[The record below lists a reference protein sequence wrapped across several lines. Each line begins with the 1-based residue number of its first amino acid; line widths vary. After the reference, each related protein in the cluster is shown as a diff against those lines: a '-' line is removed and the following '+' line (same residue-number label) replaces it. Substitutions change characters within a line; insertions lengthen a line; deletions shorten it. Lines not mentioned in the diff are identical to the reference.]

1 MFKNRR
7 IWWLVGGLVLVAA
20 LVTIFIVRRNATTA
34 NGLYETTAAA
44 RGNLQAIVGA
54 TGTVRANQSAELVW
68 QASGTVEA
76 VKVKVG
82 DAVKAQDI
90 LATLQQTSLSQNV
103 ILAESDLLAA
113 QRSLEDLMSSG
124 TSRAQADLALAQAED
139 ALKTAKDKYEG
150 ANFKRASDTKVENTQ
165 SQLDILNNQI
175 AIARRTYALF
185 ARLPS
190 GDSRRSGALAN
201 LTSLELQRDQLLA
214 ELNYLT
220 GTPDDNEVAQRK
232 ANYELAQ
239 AQYDDALLR
248 VERLKDGPD
257 VLEVSRLQAQLTA
270 AQATLNLAQVS
281 APFAGMITQAEP
293 LPGDQVSPGVPAFRL
308 DDLSHLLVDVQVSEI
323 DINNLQAGQ
332 EVTLF
337 FDAISGKSYT
347 GKVVEVGRVGSV
359 VQGAVEFTVTVE
371 LTDPDELVRPG
382 MTAAVNVLV
391 KQLDGVLLV
400 PNRAVRVV
408 DGERVVYVLKNGL
421 PVATKIRLGATSDAV
436 SEVVG
441 GDLQEGD
448 LIIHNP
454 PAAGLN
460 GPMGGGRPGGN

>member
-7 IWWLVGGLVLVAA
+7 LWWVLGGLA
-20 LVTIFIVRRNATTA
+20 LLIALAVFFIVRRNAQTA
-34 NGLYETTAAA
+34 NGLYETSPAA
-44 RGNLQAIVGA
+44 RGSLQAVVGA
-54 TGTVRANQSAELVW
+54 TGTVRANQSAALNW

-82 DAVKAQDI
+82 DSVKAGDA
-90 LATLQQTSLSQNV
+90 LASLKQTSLSQNI
-103 ILAESDLLAA
+103 ILAQADLLSS
-113 QRSLEDLMSSG
+113 QRSLEDLMKSG
-124 TSRAQADLALAQAED
+124 TARAQAELALAQAED

-150 ANFKRASDTKVENTQ
+150 SNFQRASDTKIENTQ

-175 AIARRTYALF
+175 AIARRTYAMF
-185 ARLPS
+185 ERLPS
-190 GDSRRSGALAN
+190 GDSRRSSALAN
-201 LTSLELQRDQLLA
+201 LTNLELQRDSLLA

-220 GTPDDNEVAQRK
+220 GTPDANEVAQRK

-257 VLEVSRLQAQLTA
+257 ALELARLQAQITA

-281 APFAGMITQAEP
+281 APFAGVITQAEP

-308 DDLSHLLVDVQVSEI
+308 DDLSRLLVDVQVSEI
-323 DINNLQAGQ
+323 DINNLQVGQ

-337 FDAISGKSYT
+337 FDAISGKSYN

-448 LIIHNP
+448 LIILNP
-454 PAAGLN
+454 PAAALS